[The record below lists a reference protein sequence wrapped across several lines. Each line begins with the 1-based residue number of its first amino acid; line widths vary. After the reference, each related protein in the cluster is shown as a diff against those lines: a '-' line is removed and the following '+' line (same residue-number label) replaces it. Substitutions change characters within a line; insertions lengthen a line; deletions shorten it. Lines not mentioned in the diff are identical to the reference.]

1 MTPTRIEVRPV
12 TVSGA
17 SGDVSIA
24 GGDTCLS
31 DDSDAT
37 YVETNNLEIA
47 GSFATVQF
55 PGIQLPVGALS
66 DYYFH
71 ARYEQVTGTT
81 HGRPN
86 LAWVPDTVLN
96 VSNQVFAT
104 SGDGVIEDD
113 GEWSNGGPL
122 PSHGNNEPTLF
133 PLSAITPT
141 SWLLRYDFDFE
152 GPCNFRVYELTW
164 VIEYVVP
171 TSIAPPRRLYP
182 RPVTRVY
189 PRPPSPQTSTRT
201 GPAAL
206 L

>member
-1 MTPTRIEVRPV
+1 MATRIEVRPV

-86 LAWVPDTVLN
+86 LAWVPDTALN

-133 PLSAITPT
+133 PLSALTPT

-171 TSIAPPRRLYP
+171 NLITPARQQYPPARSARAYP
-182 RPVTRVY
+182 PIPNSESARSGSSAV
-189 PRPPSPQTSTRT
+189 
-201 GPAAL
+201 L
-206 L
+206 